1 MSVLFTKSSFI
12 SLLLW
17 TARVLSV
24 VVLVVLLLFLFGE
37 GAFSDPSALS
47 AKEWIGLL
55 FFPFGVI
62 AGMLIAWWRAGL
74 GAAIT
79 LGSLSLFYISDWLF
93 SGNLPRGP
101 FFMLFSLPGLLFGLY
116 WLLARKSS
124 E

>member
-1 MSVLFTKSSFI
+1 MPAKSNFMSI
-12 SLLLW
+12 LLW
-17 TARVLSV
+17 TARLLSV
-24 VVLVVLLLFLFGE
+24 VVIAVLLLFMVGE
-37 GAFSDPSALS
+37 GGFGNPSALS

-62 AGMLIAWWRAGL
+62 VGMLIAWWRTGL

-79 LGSLSLFYISDWLF
+79 LGSLLLFYISNWLF
-93 SGNLPRGP
+93 SGNLPSGL

-116 WLLARKSS
+116 WLLTRKSI